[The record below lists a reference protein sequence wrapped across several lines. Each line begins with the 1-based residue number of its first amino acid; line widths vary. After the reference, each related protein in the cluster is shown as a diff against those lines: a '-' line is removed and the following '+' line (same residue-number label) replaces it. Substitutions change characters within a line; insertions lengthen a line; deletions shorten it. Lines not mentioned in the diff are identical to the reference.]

1 MDRTIETHCYNC
13 KTLIRISLEEA
24 SKHKTVYCP
33 KCRLAQSHINK
44 IIQDM
49 ERMDNDTQQ

>member
-1 MDRTIETHCYNC
+1 MDRTIETRCYNC
-13 KTLIRISLEEA
+13 KTLITISLEEA
-24 SKHKTVYCP
+24 RKHKTVYCP

-49 ERMDNDTQQ
+49 ERMNDDTQL